1 MDVATVHAN
10 CKNLWI
16 YENLL
21 IFCTYLTQVKEYED
35 KISSL
40 EKTVKS
46 QQEEIDN
53 LKNTVKGLDG
63 ENISIRS

>member
-1 MDVATVHAN
+1 M
-10 CKNLWI
+10 
-16 YENLL
+16 
-21 IFCTYLTQVKEYED
+21 KEYED